1 MKQIFKNVRQQ
12 FLNNF
17 WLRCHLKTDNS
28 LPCAEWQ
35 ASYLARQ
42 GKRCAVA
49 AMYDLVDGS
58 IEQAVGQTVLIAL
71 VSGKVSQ
78 VHLGKREMAIKVSFL
93 MP

>member
-1 MKQIFKNVRQQ
+1 MHDC
-12 FLNNF
+12 NF
-17 WLRCHLKTDNS
+17 FTIVELKCHLKTDNS
-28 LPCAEWQ
+28 LSCAEWQ

-71 VSGKVSQ
+71 VSGKVRQ
-78 VHLGKREMAIKVSFL
+78 VHLGKREK
-93 MP
+93 

>member
-1 MKQIFKNVRQQ
+1 M
-12 FLNNF
+12 
-17 WLRCHLKTDNS
+17 
-28 LPCAEWQ
+28 PCAEWQ